1 LQGRAAVLEGGLY
14 MDKIDE
20 QDILEKLEML
30 EEMEQLDQ
38 KAAEAVKR
46 IYNLPQEQISIL
58 GEFIFEALV
67 MLPRI
72 IKREEEIR
80 LLLSYIILTDID
92 IAEIPSYRRK
102 EYSTKVENLELSPE
116 LPKKLR
122 KKLIPRIN
130 IESDYRTLKLRIPL
144 RTGTGRDIATLE
156 IEIEPAAG
164 DRFSHRKILIS
175 LRDVLWLA
183 LTLSDRDIERVVR
196 EIMKHSRED
205 ALLFTIYG
213 VIVKKARQLLLSNP
227 NLIEEAVKRRA
238 EIEMKREKELEELLR
253 KQNIPI
259 ARIPSERAITMR
271 KALKDLR
278 QGKDPEKTL
287 KREIERFNF
296 EIARVIHTKEVIDL
310 FYGDEYR
317 ERVLFWRRM
326 ITVEDVLNIITN
338 ITKEDLEKSI
348 AAMKN
353 VVIKAEVLAEYIE
366 ELRNYASRVI
376 SLYKHRR
383 EELEKQIEKILR
395 AITT

>member
-1 LQGRAAVLEGGLY
+1 

-38 KAAEAVKR
+38 KAAEAVKK
-46 IYNLPQEQISIL
+46 IYDTYELREGLIL
-58 GEFIFEALV
+58 DALV
-67 MLPRI
+67 SLPRI
-72 IKREEEIR
+72 IKRNEEEIQ
-80 LLLSYIILTDID
+80 LLLSYGIFNNIILAKISLYKRNGTK
-92 IAEIPSYRRK
+92 K
-102 EYSTKVENLELSPE
+102 EYGTKVGNLELSPE
-116 LPKKLR
+116 LPEELR
-122 KKLIPRIN
+122 KELVPEIRIGSLYYATGPTVH
-130 IESDYRTLKLRIPL
+130 ELKLRIPYRGGL
-144 RTGTGRDIATLE
+144 QKNMVLIIREIVTFKAKTSHHIIA
-156 IEIEPAAG
+156 
-164 DRFSHRKILIS
+164 IS
-175 LRDVLWLA
+175 LGDVLWLA

-383 EELEKQIEKILR
+383 EELEKQIEKILK

>member
-1 LQGRAAVLEGGLY
+1 

-20 QDILEKLEML
+20 QEILEKLEML
-30 EEMEQLDQ
+30 EEIEQLDQ
-38 KAAEAVKR
+38 KAAEAVKK
-46 IYNLPQEQISIL
+46 IYNLPQKQISIL
-58 GEFIFEALV
+58 EEFTFEALV
-67 MLPRI
+67 TIPRI
-72 IKREEEIR
+72 IKREEEAIKI
-80 LLLSYIILTDID
+80 LLSYTILRDID
-92 IAEIPSYRRK
+92 MAEIPSYRRK
-102 EYSTKVENLELSPE
+102 EYRTKVENLELSPE
-116 LPKKLR
+116 LPEKLR
-122 KKLIPRIN
+122 KELIPRIN
-130 IESDYRTLKLRIPL
+130 IESDYRALMLRIPL
-144 RTGTGRDIATLE
+144 RTGTGRNIATLE
-156 IEIEPAAG
+156 IEINPNFEDEFP
-164 DRFSHRKILIS
+164 HRTILIS

-183 LTLSDRDIERVVR
+183 LTLSDRDIERVAR
-196 EIMKHSRED
+196 EIMRHSRED
-205 ALLFTIYG
+205 ALLFTALG
-213 VIVKKARQLLLSNP
+213 VIAKKARQLLLSNP
-227 NLIEEAVKRRA
+227 NLVEEAVKKRE
-238 EIEMKREKELEELLR
+238 EIEMKRAEREKELEELLK

-259 ARIPSERAITMR
+259 ARIPSKRAITMR

-383 EELEKQIEKILR
+383 EELEKQIEKILK